1 MIFEA
6 VSCFFWRKRMPRRK
20 VVAKRPVLPDA
31 KYNDQFI
38 TRCINVLMKEGKKSL
53 AEHII
58 YGALEIIG
66 ERTGEDPL
74 KVFRQAVDNVKPVLE
89 VRSRRVGGSTYQIPV
104 DVPLDRRVALSM
116 RWIVG
121 SARSRGERG
130 MMRRLA
136 AELVDAYNNTG
147 SAVKKREDT
156 HRMAEA
162 NKAFAHYRW

>member
-1 MIFEA
+1 
-6 VSCFFWRKRMPRRK
+6 MPRRK
-20 VVAKRPVLPDA
+20 VVAKRPVLPDS
-31 KYNDQFI
+31 KYNDLFV
-38 TRCINVLMKEGKKSL
+38 TRCDNVLMKQGKKSL
-53 AEHII
+53 AEHIL
-58 YGALEIIG
+58 YGALEIVR

-104 DVPLDRRVALSM
+104 DVPPDRRVALSM
-116 RWIVG
+116 RWLVG

>member
-1 MIFEA
+1 
-6 VSCFFWRKRMPRRK
+6 MPRRK
-20 VVAKRPVLPDA
+20 VVAKRPVLPDS
-31 KYNDQFI
+31 KYNDLFI
-38 TRCINVLMKEGKKSL
+38 TRCINVLMKQGKKSL
-53 AEHII
+53 AERIM
-58 YGALEIIG
+58 YDALEIVR

-104 DVPLDRRVALSM
+104 DVPPDRRVALSM

>member
-1 MIFEA
+1 
-6 VSCFFWRKRMPRRK
+6 MPRRK
-20 VVAKRPVLPDA
+20 VVVKRPVLPDSQ
-31 KYNDQFI
+31 YSDQFV
-38 TRCINVLMKEGKKSL
+38 TRCVNVLMKRGKKSL
-53 AEHII
+53 AEHIM
-58 YGALEIIG
+58 YGALEIVR
-66 ERTGEDPL
+66 ERTSEDPL
-74 KVFRQAVDNVKPVLE
+74 KVFRQAVDNVKPVLD

-104 DVPLDRRVALSM
+104 DVPPDRRVALSM

>member
-1 MIFEA
+1 
-6 VSCFFWRKRMPRRK
+6 MPRRK

-31 KYNDQFI
+31 KYSDLFI
-38 TRCINVLMKEGKKSL
+38 TRCVNVLMKQGKKNL
-53 AEHII
+53 AEHIM
-58 YGALEIIG
+58 YGALEIVR

-104 DVPLDRRVALSM
+104 DVPPDRRIALSM
-116 RWIVG
+116 RWLVG

-147 SAVKKREDT
+147 TAVKKREDT

>member
-1 MIFEA
+1 MLFEA
-6 VSCFFWRKRMPRRK
+6 VSCFFWRKRMLRRK

-31 KYNDQFI
+31 KYNDLFI
-38 TRCINVLMKEGKKSL
+38 TRCINVLMKQGKKSL
-53 AEHII
+53 AEHIM
-58 YGALEIIG
+58 YGALEIIR

-104 DVPLDRRVALSM
+104 DVPPDRRVALSM

>member
-1 MIFEA
+1 
-6 VSCFFWRKRMPRRK
+6 MPRRK
-20 VVAKRPVLPDA
+20 IVAKRPVLPDS
-31 KYNDQFI
+31 KYGDLFI
-38 TRCINVLMKEGKKSL
+38 TRCVNVLMKQGKKNL
-53 AEHII
+53 AEHIM
-58 YGALEIIG
+58 YGALEIVR
-66 ERTGEDPL
+66 ERLGEDPL

-104 DVPLDRRVALSM
+104 DVPPDRRVALSM

>member
-1 MIFEA
+1 
-6 VSCFFWRKRMPRRK
+6 
-20 VVAKRPVLPDA
+20 
-31 KYNDQFI
+31 
-38 TRCINVLMKEGKKSL
+38 MKQGKKSL
-53 AEHII
+53 AEHMM
-58 YGALEIIG
+58 YGALEIVR
-66 ERTGEDPL
+66 ERTSEDPL

-104 DVPLDRRVALSM
+104 DVPPDRRVALSM

>member
-1 MIFEA
+1 
-6 VSCFFWRKRMPRRK
+6 MPRRK

-31 KYNDQFI
+31 KYNDLFI
-38 TRCINVLMKEGKKSL
+38 TRCVNVLMKQGKKSL
-53 AEHII
+53 AEHIM
-58 YGALEIIG
+58 YGALEIVR

-89 VRSRRVGGSTYQIPV
+89 VRSRRVGGSTYQIPF
-104 DVPLDRRVALSM
+104 DVPPDRRVALSM

-121 SARSRGERG
+121 SARSRGERS

>member
-1 MIFEA
+1 
-6 VSCFFWRKRMPRRK
+6 MPRRK
-20 VVAKRPVLPDA
+20 VVTKRPVLPDA
-31 KYNDQFI
+31 KYSDGLI
-38 TRCINVLMKEGKKSL
+38 TRCVNVLMQQGKKSL
-53 AEHII
+53 AEHIM
-58 YGALEIIG
+58 YGALDIVH
-66 ERTGEDPL
+66 ERTGEEPL

-104 DVPLDRRVALSM
+104 DVPQERRIALSM

-121 SARSRGERG
+121 SARARGERG

-136 AELVDAYNNTG
+136 AELVDAYNNAG

>member
-1 MIFEA
+1 
-6 VSCFFWRKRMPRRK
+6 MPRRK

-31 KYNDQFI
+31 KYSDLFI
-38 TRCINVLMKEGKKSL
+38 TRCVNVLMKQGKKNL
-53 AEHII
+53 AEHIM
-58 YGALEIIG
+58 YGALEIVR

-74 KVFRQAVDNVKPVLE
+74 KVFRQAIDNVKPVLE

-104 DVPLDRRVALSM
+104 DVPPDRRIALSM

-147 SAVKKREDT
+147 TAVKKREDT

>member
-1 MIFEA
+1 
-6 VSCFFWRKRMPRRK
+6 MPRRK
-20 VVAKRPVLPDA
+20 VVAKRPVLPDS
-31 KYNDQFI
+31 KYGDLFV
-38 TRCINVLMKEGKKSL
+38 TRCVNVLMKQGKKNL
-53 AEHII
+53 AEHIM
-58 YGALEIIG
+58 YGALEMVR
-66 ERTGEDPL
+66 ERLGEDPL

-104 DVPLDRRVALSM
+104 DVPPDRRVALSM

-130 MMRRLA
+130 IIRRLA

>member
-1 MIFEA
+1 
-6 VSCFFWRKRMPRRK
+6 
-20 VVAKRPVLPDA
+20 
-31 KYNDQFI
+31 
-38 TRCINVLMKEGKKSL
+38 MKQGKKSL
-53 AEHII
+53 AEHIM
-58 YGALEIIG
+58 YGALEIVR

-104 DVPLDRRVALSM
+104 DVPPDRRVALSM

>member
-1 MIFEA
+1 
-6 VSCFFWRKRMPRRK
+6 MPRRK

-31 KYNDQFI
+31 KYSDLFI
-38 TRCINVLMKEGKKSL
+38 TRCVNVLMKQGKKNL
-53 AEHII
+53 AEHIM
-58 YGALEIIG
+58 YGALEIVR

-104 DVPLDRRVALSM
+104 DVPPDRRIALSM

-147 SAVKKREDT
+147 TAVKKREDT

>member
-1 MIFEA
+1 
-6 VSCFFWRKRMPRRK
+6 MPRRK
-20 VVAKRPVLPDA
+20 VVAKRPVLPDP
-31 KYNDQFI
+31 KYGDTFI
-38 TRCINVLMKEGKKSL
+38 TRCVSVLMKQGKKSV
-53 AEHII
+53 AERIM
-58 YGALEIIG
+58 YGALEVIR
-66 ERTGEDPL
+66 ERTGEEPL

-104 DVPLDRRVALSM
+104 DVPPDRRIALSM
-116 RWIVG
+116 RWLVG
-121 SARSRGERG
+121 GARARGERG

-136 AELVDAYNNTG
+136 AELLDAYNNTG

>member
-1 MIFEA
+1 
-6 VSCFFWRKRMPRRK
+6 MPRRK
-20 VVAKRPVLPDA
+20 VVAKRPVLPDS
-31 KYNDQFI
+31 KYNDFFI
-38 TRCINVLMKEGKKSL
+38 TRCINVLMKQGKKSL
-53 AEHII
+53 AEHIM
-58 YGALEIIG
+58 YGALEIVG
-66 ERTGEDPL
+66 ERIGEDPL

-104 DVPLDRRVALSM
+104 DVPPDRRVALSM

>member
-1 MIFEA
+1 
-6 VSCFFWRKRMPRRK
+6 MPRRK
-20 VVAKRPVLPDA
+20 VVAKRPVPPDA
-31 KYNDQFI
+31 KYGDLFV
-38 TRCINVLMKEGKKSL
+38 TRCVNVLMKQGKKSL
-53 AEHII
+53 AEHIL
-58 YGALEIIG
+58 YGALEIVR
-66 ERTGEDPL
+66 ERTSEDPL

-104 DVPLDRRVALSM
+104 DVPPDRRIALSM
-116 RWIVG
+116 RWLVG

-130 MMRRLA
+130 MTRRLA

>member
-1 MIFEA
+1 
-6 VSCFFWRKRMPRRK
+6 MPRRK

-31 KYNDQFI
+31 KYSDLFI
-38 TRCINVLMKEGKKSL
+38 TRCVNVLMKEGKKNL
-53 AEHII
+53 AEHIM
-58 YGALEIIG
+58 YGALEIVR

-104 DVPLDRRVALSM
+104 DVPPDRRIALSM

-147 SAVKKREDT
+147 TAVKKREDT

>member
-1 MIFEA
+1 
-6 VSCFFWRKRMPRRK
+6 MPRRK
-20 VVAKRPVLPDA
+20 VVAKRPVLPDS
-31 KYNDQFI
+31 KYGDLFV
-38 TRCINVLMKEGKKSL
+38 TRCVNVLMKQGKKNL
-53 AEHII
+53 AEHIM
-58 YGALEIIG
+58 YGALEIVR
-66 ERTGEDPL
+66 ERLGEDPL

-104 DVPLDRRVALSM
+104 DVPPDRRIALSM
-116 RWIVG
+116 RWLVG

-130 MMRRLA
+130 MTRRLA

>member
-1 MIFEA
+1 
-6 VSCFFWRKRMPRRK
+6 MPRRK
-20 VVAKRPVLPDA
+20 VVAKRPVLPDS
-31 KYNDQFI
+31 KYGDVFV
-38 TRCINVLMKEGKKSL
+38 TRCVNVLMKQGKKSL
-53 AEHII
+53 AEHIM
-58 YGALEIIG
+58 YGALGIVQ
-66 ERTGEDPL
+66 ERLSEDPL

-104 DVPLDRRVALSM
+104 DVPPERRIALSM

>member
-1 MIFEA
+1 
-6 VSCFFWRKRMPRRK
+6 MPRRK
-20 VVAKRPVLPDA
+20 VVAKRPVLPDS
-31 KYNDQFI
+31 KYGDLFV
-38 TRCINVLMKEGKKSL
+38 TRCVNVLMKQGKKSL
-53 AEHII
+53 AEHIM
-58 YGALEIIG
+58 YGALEIVQ
-66 ERTGEDPL
+66 ERLGEDPL

-104 DVPLDRRVALSM
+104 DVPPERRIALSM

>member
-1 MIFEA
+1 M
-6 VSCFFWRKRMPRRK
+6 
-20 VVAKRPVLPDA
+20 VLISL
-31 KYNDQFI
+31 FI
-38 TRCINVLMKEGKKSL
+38 TRCVNVLMKQGKKSL

-58 YGALEIIG
+58 YGALEIVR
-66 ERTGEDPL
+66 ERTSEDPL
-74 KVFRQAVDNVKPVLE
+74 KVFRQAVENVKPVLE

-104 DVPLDRRVALSM
+104 DVPPDRRVALSM

>member
-1 MIFEA
+1 
-6 VSCFFWRKRMPRRK
+6 MPRRK
-20 VVAKRPVLPDA
+20 VVAKRPVLPDS

-53 AEHII
+53 AEHIM
-58 YGALEIIG
+58 YGALEIVR
-66 ERTGEDPL
+66 ERTSEDPL

-104 DVPLDRRVALSM
+104 DVPPDRRVALSM

-121 SARSRGERG
+121 SARSRGERS